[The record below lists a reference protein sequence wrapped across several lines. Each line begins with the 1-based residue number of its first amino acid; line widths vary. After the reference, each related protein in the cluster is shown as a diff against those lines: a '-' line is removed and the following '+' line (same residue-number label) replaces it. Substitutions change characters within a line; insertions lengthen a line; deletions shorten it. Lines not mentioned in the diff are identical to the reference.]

1 MSHTPKIAII
11 GGGAA
16 GLSTAMYT
24 AELGFTDIVVFEAHH
39 PAEGSSGRS
48 AGIFNRQ
55 TNKVEELQMRAF
67 TARELERVS
76 TWSDFSLVRR
86 GYVRVAK
93 TSEQM
98 KAYAQAR
105 ELQDELG
112 VPGELLDQ
120 AGLAALVPGMRVDDF
135 VGGLYGP
142 EDGHMDGHELCEAF
156 RIRATELGAKVRNRT
171 RVTRAE
177 RTGGQVRLHGADGAD
192 LGAFD
197 VVVNAAGP
205 GAPAVAEVL
214 GVQQNVVNERHQI
227 CMVEFEDRPERH
239 IPAVQTYVPG
249 SGEESL
255 WVRTEGTGSLLAGL
269 HTQEIRSGGETIDP
283 ENFDL
288 KIDPDYAEAIGEEI
302 LSRFEGWEDLRFS
315 GGWSG
320 LYPVSADGRFQIGPY
335 RDRPDIVAVGGLGGV
350 GLTNAPAAGRTA
362 AEWIVHGEP
371 TTFTFAAE
379 LVPDRPSLAL
389 GS

>member
-1 MSHTPKIAII
+1 MPKIAII

-24 AELGFTDIVVFEAHH
+24 AELGFTNIVVFEAHH

-93 TSEQM
+93 TAEQM
-98 KAYAQAR
+98 TAYAQAR

-142 EDGHMDGHELCEAF
+142 KDGHMDGHELCDAF
-156 RIRATELGAKVRNRT
+156 RIRAVALGAKVRNRT

-177 RTGGQVRLHGADGAD
+177 RVGGQVRLHGAGGAD
-192 LGAFD
+192 LGTFD
-197 VVVNAAGP
+197 IVVNAAGP
-205 GAPAVAEVL
+205 SAPAVAEVL

-227 CMVEFEDRPERH
+227 CMVEFEDRPERR

-249 SGEESL
+249 SGQESL

-283 ENFDL
+283 ENFNL